1 MTARSGMCTKHL
13 AFVGSQILPHEA
25 GLRQWLTRAG
35 LSASERDDL
44 VQEVYYRL
52 LRQTSFDHIEDPR
65 AYMYRT
71 ARNIMLEQ
79 IRKNRVVSITTV
91 QNIDELGSIDIAPSP
106 EQAVSA
112 RRELARVMGFIEALP
127 ARCRAVFELRK
138 VHGLSQAETA
148 RRLSLSENIIEK
160 ETAKGLSLILKRVA
174 EDNPPPADIVP
185 APTRNA
191 HVNY

>member
-1 MTARSGMCTKHL
+1 MTAPHGLCARHL
-13 AFVGSQILPHEA
+13 AFVGTHILPHEA
-25 GLRQWLTRAG
+25 GLRQWLARAG
-35 LSASERDDL
+35 LTASERDDL

-52 LRQTSFDHIEDPR
+52 LRQVSLDHIEDPR

-91 QNIDELGSIDIAPSP
+91 QNIDELGSIDMAPSP

-148 RRLSLSENIIEK
+148 NRLNLSENIVEK

-174 EDNPPPADIVP
+174 EGDESEVATLP
-185 APTRNA
+185 APHGKT